1 MKLDNYS
8 FSGFQ
13 GCPLWYKTRI
23 VDGWAPPHKSAAL
36 GFGGAVHVGLAEWY
50 RSRNPDA
57 VMEKMLEAW
66 PENHP
71 VDDYRDMMKAKKVLL
86 EYMQKYIHES
96 FTIVPGMIEIATALP
111 TGMYLP
117 ICPEC
122 GYNNV
127 EGVNDWYRTHGK
139 CSNCGADLELIEYG
153 GIFDTLVDF
162 AGQIYIL
169 EHKTTSQL
177 GPRFFDQ
184 FKPNNQVTGYVWM
197 AQQLSGRCDGAIVNA
212 IGVFKVGAT
221 RFERHITTRNQWEIN
236 DWLNDLW
243 VEACTLQRYTLTGQW
258 PKRSKSCTLYGACE
272 FLSVHQIN
280 DPSAQARLLEQDYIH
295 DPWEFEK
302 RDV

>member
-71 VDDYRDMMKAKKVLL
+71 VDDYRDIMKAKKVLL

-117 ICPEC
+117 CNNPLC
-122 GYNNV
+122 GLYLSTV
-127 EGVNDWYRTHGK
+127 DIRDGEISRTDEH
-139 CSNCGADLELIEYG
+139 CEWCGSSRELIEYG

-184 FKPNNQVTGYVWM
+184 SLRRGHRQRDRCV
-197 AQQLSGRCDGAIVNA
+197 QGRCYPLRASHHHA
-212 IGVFKVGAT
+212 QPVGDQ
-221 RFERHITTRNQWEIN
+221 RLVER
-236 DWLNDLW
+236 L
-243 VEACTLQRYTLTGQW
+243 VG
-258 PKRSKSCTLYGACE
+258 G
-272 FLSVHQIN
+272 SVHT
-280 DPSAQARLLEQDYIH
+280 PTLHTHWSVAEA
-295 DPWEFEK
+295 
-302 RDV
+302 